1 VKRRAALAGLFGSAV
16 LVLAA
21 GVLHTVAPPVPFLP
35 EALAQALVRAPP
47 GSVSS
52 FLIDLLGYWA
62 QRLAL
67 VGTAVAFAGSGVL
80 LGLAM
85 PWLIRRTGWNRL
97 WAGAVAFLPLWAVSV
112 ALYPSPEPPSIGR
125 WAFALVTLP
134 MYVLAGAAAG
144 RVMDRLDRAGDE
156 ARDEGGPAVADVSR
170 RRLLAAIGLGGVGV
184 VIGVSDLGR
193 LFHQRPDPGRLLL
206 RVSDLE
212 PVSPPTP
219 DPDFARITGLSPEV
233 TPLDD
238 FYVVDESLIDPDID
252 PASWRLAVGGLVERP
267 LALTYEQLKRFPV
280 VERYQTL
287 ECVSNEVGG
296 DLISTARWAGVPLRL
311 ILDRAG
317 IRPGA
322 VEVVFRAS
330 GGYSDSLP
338 LDHAMDDSTLIAIG
352 MNGHVLPRAHG
363 FPARLLSVG
372 TYGMKNPK
380 WLTSIEVVDRPY
392 QGYWEA
398 RGWSKPA
405 VVKTFSRIDTPRNGG
420 RVDGGA
426 VLAGVA
432 FAGDRGVRRVDIS
445 TDGGRTWSPA
455 DLKDPLSAYT
465 WQLWRYPWR
474 PDATGRFGVLVR
486 AVDGTGAV
494 QVRSATDPYPD
505 GSSGYHAIS
514 LRR

>member
-1 VKRRAALAGLFGSAV
+1 MRRRAALAGFFGSAV

-21 GVLHTVAPPVPFLP
+21 GVLHAVAPPVPFLP

-52 FLIDLLGYWA
+52 FFIELLGYWA

-67 VGTAVAFAGSGVL
+67 VGTAVAFALSGAL
-80 LGLAM
+80 LGLAI
-85 PWLIRRTGWNRL
+85 PALTGRWGWRRW
-97 WAGAVAFLPLWAVSV
+97 WAGAVVFLPLWVVSV
-112 ALYPSPEPPSIGR
+112 ALYPSPEPPSMGR
-125 WAFALVTLP
+125 WPFALVTLP
-134 MYVLAGAAAG
+134 LYGLAGAVAG
-144 RVMDRLDRAGDE
+144 RVLDRLERAAAEPPDSGQ
-156 ARDEGGPAVADVSR
+156 RAVADVSR
-170 RRLLAAIGLGGVGV
+170 RRLLVALGLGGVGV

-193 LFHQRPDPGRLLL
+193 LFYRRPDPGRLLL
-206 RVSDLE
+206 RVSNLD
-212 PVSPPTP
+212 PVPPP
-219 DPDFARITGLSPEV
+219 LRDPEFTSIEGLAPEV
-233 TPLDD
+233 TPLAD

-252 PASWRLAVGGLVERP
+252 PATWRLAVGGLVDRP

-317 IRPGA
+317 VRPGA

-392 QGYWEA
+392 EGYWET
-398 RGWSKPA
+398 RGWAKPGR
-405 VVKTFSRIDTPRNGG
+405 VKTFSRIDTPL
-420 RVDGGA
+420 GGA
-426 VLAGVA
+426 VQGAVTLAGVA
-432 FAGDRGVRRVDIS
+432 FAGDRGVRRVDVS

-455 DLKDPLSAYT
+455 DLKDPLSPYT
-465 WQLWRYPWR
+465 WRLWRYTWR
-474 PDATGRFGVLVR
+474 PDVTGRVGVLVR

-494 QVRSATDPYPD
+494 QVRSVTDPFPD
-505 GSSGYHAIS
+505 GASGYHTIAI
-514 LRR
+514 RR